1 MAGNGSL
8 LYNVADFKKPDWTPT
23 RSELRDPAEI
33 AASLGITYGME
44 NIQGIFDQ
52 ATQAQ
57 FASQQKAQQASENK
71 FYNDMFNTQ
80 HTAMDTIRRSNAE
93 SIATGASR
101 GLQAA
106 NELSAVLGLQQ
117 ESVAGATDLA
127 LQRATLA
134 DEEMAAYA
142 ANARDAMT
150 AANAAGAQLGSI
162 QGQLYSADTQFDV
175 GQMDYYATLDASIKQ
190 LMGAQEQ
197 ASATRYNADQ
207 NAAAQRYAA
216 DRQYAAA
223 MDSAKLAAKSSGGGY
238 SSAKTERLGDELNH
252 YIKTGNY
259 AGYMAT
265 MKANNVSDVQAT
277 TSWVSAT
284 KPSLREVLQGYSF
297 GGGPNF
303 NKKPLKTSSG
313 SWNMGK

>member
-216 DRQYAAA
+216 DAAASAQRYAA
-223 MDSAKLAAKSSGGGY
+223 DKSAAAQIAAANSANSNSGGKY
-238 SSAKTERLGDELNH
+238 DPNQANKLL
-252 YIKTGNY
+252 KAGNQSDY
-259 AGYMAT
+259 LAYMA
-265 MKANNVSDVQAT
+265 
-277 TSWVSAT
+277 
-284 KPSLREVLQGYSF
+284 SF
-297 GGGPNF
+297 GVDSKTALETFNASQPQEPKKGLAGFFDGLF
-303 NKKPLKTSSG
+303 NKQT
-313 SWNMGK
+313 WQRQM